1 MMNNEQAMQL
11 RRLSSIHFALVEL
24 NLFLDTHP
32 NDAEALKMFNS
43 YKAKYEALLRA
54 YETAYGPIT
63 TMGVKGNTSW
73 DLIKSP
79 WPWEPMK
86 ETMK

>member
-1 MMNNEQAMQL
+1 MNKEQAMQL

-32 NDAEALKMFNS
+32 DNGEALKMFNS

-54 YETAYGPIT
+54 YEQNYGPIT
-63 TMGVKGNTSW
+63 TMGTMGNTTW
-73 DLIKSP
+73 DWIKGP
-79 WPWEPMK
+79 WPWEPLK
-86 ETMK
+86 ESIK